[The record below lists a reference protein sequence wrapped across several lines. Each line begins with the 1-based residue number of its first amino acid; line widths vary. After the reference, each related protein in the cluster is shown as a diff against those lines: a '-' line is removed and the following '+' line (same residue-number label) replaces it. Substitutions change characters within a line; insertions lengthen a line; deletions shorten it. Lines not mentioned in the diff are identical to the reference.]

1 MNKSIYFTKLE
12 PFKMK
17 SSEEFIN
24 ILKSKKK
31 YKLINKELHKIICK
45 SESKDNYISYYI
57 NQSELFFILDDV
69 LSFQY
74 NNILTIDSYINKNNN
89 KVNQNFQNNNIN
101 DNINTNDNN
110 ENKRENISINNKFI
124 NSFNDF
130 NNNFINNKNDN
141 YLLNITN
148 AMIELYLI
156 KIKMEN
162 EIKKDIEYNGIGY
175 LIDKESIEKWRRKIN
190 YDDIKTKFFEIYFKD
205 NNINISNEKRY
216 EVLNFIKNSGLKI
229 EKFEFQCLNF
239 KSQKDIECYTQKKS
253 LVLVNKIFYNLI
265 CDKREEGIEIEY
277 KMKGKR
283 INIIRDSININLY
296 IKGNFIFSELYINL
310 YTLIK
315 IFYYNEEFKRI
326 CSLKQI
332 KPHTLY
338 LIDKESIKKYKEY
351 FDYNYLSNYIGK
363 NKQLENL
370 SLNNANDKICEII
383 KRLPEDYINILNNKL
398 ETNKLYLD
406 WIKSLE
412 PKEIMTESKINI
424 NRKMKYINDFEI
436 IDTQILFDLSF
447 FNSKINNKSIQSRF
461 YQFNDKI
468 LIIFKDNTL
477 FNFQIGYFKNDEFI
491 VEYLID
497 LQANLDK
504 QNGFLNLENLFKK
517 VNIDGLL
524 NYIYHNNDVNN
535 FQIDDAILYFYNMPK
550 NIFNNSIDLSYL
562 NSTTNIIINIL
573 YKKEYFIILSL

>member
-1 MNKSIYFTKLE
+1 MEFNQQKLANIINNFYYYCQCISDYEKYFDYIYKSKHEIEQRGYLIDLEEFKKFIEHINYNIYKNKSKEEYEDNIQIKIIELLSMNKSIYFTKLE

-74 NNILTIDSYINKNNN
+74 NNILTIDSYTNKNNN

-239 KSQKDIECYTQKKS
+239 KSQKDIECYTQKK
-253 LVLVNKIFYNLI
+253 
-265 CDKREEGIEIEY
+265 
-277 KMKGKR
+277 
-283 INIIRDSININLY
+283 IIGS
-296 IKGNFIFSELYINL
+296 S
-310 YTLIK
+310 
-315 IFYYNEEFKRI
+315 
-326 CSLKQI
+326 
-332 KPHTLY
+332 
-338 LIDKESIKKYKEY
+338 
-351 FDYNYLSNYIGK
+351 
-363 NKQLENL
+363 
-370 SLNNANDKICEII
+370 
-383 KRLPEDYINILNNKL
+383 
-398 ETNKLYLD
+398 
-406 WIKSLE
+406 
-412 PKEIMTESKINI
+412 
-424 NRKMKYINDFEI
+424 
-436 IDTQILFDLSF
+436 
-447 FNSKINNKSIQSRF
+447 
-461 YQFNDKI
+461 
-468 LIIFKDNTL
+468 
-477 FNFQIGYFKNDEFI
+477 
-491 VEYLID
+491 
-497 LQANLDK
+497 
-504 QNGFLNLENLFKK
+504 
-517 VNIDGLL
+517 
-524 NYIYHNNDVNN
+524 
-535 FQIDDAILYFYNMPK
+535 
-550 NIFNNSIDLSYL
+550 
-562 NSTTNIIINIL
+562 
-573 YKKEYFIILSL
+573 